1 MKEEITIKRVEEKDI
16 SKLQE
21 ISKKTFADTFSS
33 SNSEEDMQKY
43 LTESFSEDQLLKELK
58 NQNSLFFFAMIN
70 QEIVGY
76 LKLNIGD
83 AQTEIYDMNSLEIER
98 IYVLESFQGKKIG
111 QILFNKA
118 LEMTKNFNLDTI
130 WLGVWEKN
138 VSAISFYLKNGF
150 EKFDQHIFR
159 LGDDE
164 QIDYMMRLEL

>member
-1 MKEEITIKRVEEKDI
+1 MKIRKINIDDLETLRNLSIQTFKETFEEV
-16 SKLQE
+16 
-21 ISKKTFADTFSS
+21 
-33 SNSEEDMQKY
+33 NSEEDMQKY

-83 AQTEIYDMNSLEIER
+83 AQTEVYDMNSLEIER

-118 LEMTKNFNLDTI
+118 VEITKNLNLHTI

-150 EKFDQHIFR
+150 EKFDQHIFK

-164 QIDYMMRLEL
+164 QIDYMMRL